1 MLKPIRPTA
10 LTSLLAKDE
19 VKNRSRSEELR
30 QLGDSVGEKT
40 VSTPGREL
48 RVIGGRMAGRH
59 CSVNQGSRTGN
70 SDGVHGLISRSEES
84 CPEGDRA
91 FVGAR
96 KRGNAR
102 GAKEGRD
109 VEAEEQPVRP
119 RKAGV
124 VPARAER
131 ARDRVPPEWSA
142 MSACL
147 WTQEGNRKPRCRMTF
162 SSRGPTDACKSRVGP
177 LLGEPDAGDP
187 PVRFGRG
194 SGESYRRS
202 YLICHQCQSL
212 NRVVATRMR

>member
-1 MLKPIRPTA
+1 MLKPIRPTT
-10 LTSLLAKDE
+10 LTSLREQDE
-19 VKNRSRSEELR
+19 VENRSRSAKLR
-30 QLGDSVGEKT
+30 GNLVTSWGGET
-40 VSTPGREL
+40 VSTSGREL
-48 RVIGGRMAGRH
+48 QVFGGRMAGRH
-59 CSVNQGSRTGN
+59 CEVNQGSRSGN
-70 SDGVHGLISRSEES
+70 SDEVHGLVIRSEES

-91 FVGAR
+91 FVGAT

-102 GAKEGRD
+102 GAKGGRD

-124 VPARAER
+124 VPARAVR
-131 ARDRVPPEWSA
+131 ARDKMPPEWSA

-147 WTQEGNRKPRCRMTF
+147 WTQEGKRKPCCRMTF

-177 LLGEPDAGDP
+177 SLGEPDAGDP

-202 YLICHQCQSL
+202 YLIYQFAAA
-212 NRVVATRMR
+212 RF